1 MFNIFSKQP
10 SFNPSFHDDEA
21 YTWGPLNFLNVYRLL
36 ISGLFVAFY
45 FTGSPFPQLASHDAS
60 LFYGASGGYFI
71 SALVFGVMIRLRKPD
86 FNLQIHSQIFSD
98 IVFTTLIMHASGGV
112 QSGLGTLIIISI
124 AGGSI
129 VIRGR
134 HSLLFAS
141 VASLVVL
148 FEVYYNRIEGAY
160 VEGSTLQAGILGITF
175 FTTAIITHF
184 VARHIRESEALA
196 LKRGVD
202 LANMSQLTEHII
214 QRMQTGIMVIDQYNQ
229 LRLINESAWHMLG
242 MPSIVNNPYLS
253 ALNRELNTSYK
264 SWQDDNEV
272 ISSPLQLSP
281 EYPSLLPRFAKLS
294 QEENP
299 ATLIFLEDASAMS
312 REAQQLQL
320 AALGRLTASI
330 AHEIR
335 NPLGAISHAGQL
347 LAESSNMDNADLRL
361 TQIIADHSNRVNT
374 IIENVM
380 QLGRGNQS
388 YPQLVK
394 LNDYLESFLTDFM
407 SGNQTQRDD
416 FLIEMQKDDIQV
428 RFDSSHLQQILTNLC
443 ENGLRH
449 TNDKNM
455 PKDQKKFKIEFRA
468 GISENNNRPYLDI
481 IDHGTGINKE
491 AAAHI
496 FEPFYTTSETGSG
509 LGLYISR
516 ELAECNQA
524 HLTLLENEANI
535 NSNGSCF
542 RLTFSDPRRQMH

>member
-1 MFNIFSKQP
+1 MFNIYSKQP
-10 SFNPSFHDDEA
+10 GFNPLFLDDVA
-21 YTWGPLNFLNVYRLL
+21 YTWGPLNFLNLYRIL
-36 ISGLFVAFY
+36 ISGLFVTFY
-45 FTGSPFPQLASHDAS
+45 FTGNPFPQLASHNIY
-60 LFYGASGGYFI
+60 LFYGASGGYLI
-71 SALVFGVMIRLRKPD
+71 SALIFGLMIRIRKPD
-86 FNLQIHSQIFSD
+86 FNIQIHTQVYSD
-98 IVFTTLIMHASGGV
+98 IIFTTLIMHASGGV

-141 VASLVVL
+141 IASLSVL
-148 FEVYYNRIEGAY
+148 YEEYYNKLEGVY
-160 VEGSTLQAGILGITF
+160 LDGSSLQAGILGVTF

-184 VARHIRESEALA
+184 VAKHIRESEALA

-214 QRMQTGIMVIDQYNQ
+214 QRMQTGILVIDQYHR
-229 LRLINESAWHMLG
+229 LRLINESAWHMLS
-242 MPSIVNNPYLS
+242 MPSVVNNPYLS
-253 ALNRELNTSYK
+253 AINKDLNNSYNN
-264 SWQDDNEV
+264 WLDDNETV
-272 ISSPLQLSP
+272 SAALPLSP
-281 EYPSLLPRFAKLS
+281 EYPSLLPRFAQLS

-347 LAESSNMDNADLRL
+347 LAESPNMDNADLRL
-361 TQIIADHSNRVNT
+361 TQIISDHSKRVNT

-388 YPQLVK
+388 YPQLVE
-394 LNDYLESFLTDFM
+394 LNKYLETFLSDFM
-407 SGNQTQRDD
+407 TGNQTQRED
-416 FLIEMQKDDIQV
+416 FLIDAKQDNIEI
-428 RFDSSHLQQILTNLC
+428 RFDQSHLQQILTNLC
-443 ENGLRH
+443 ENGIRH
-449 TNDKNM
+449 TNINEENKY
-455 PKDQKKFKIEFRA
+455 KIEFHA

-481 IDHGTGINKE
+481 IDHGTGINNE
-491 AAAHI
+491 TAAHI
-496 FEPFYTTSETGSG
+496 FEPFYTTAETGTG

-524 HLTLLENEANI
+524 HLTLLQSE
-535 NSNGSCF
+535 SNGSCF

>member
-1 MFNIFSKQP
+1 MLNIFSKQAGFTP
-10 SFNPSFHDDEA
+10 MLNDDEA
-21 YTWGPLNFLNVYRLL
+21 YTWGPLNFLNLYRII
-36 ISGLFVAFY
+36 ISGLFVTFY
-45 FTGSPFPQLASHDAS
+45 FTGNPFPQLASHNTY
-60 LFYGASGGYFI
+60 LFYGASGGYLI
-71 SALVFGVMIRLRKPD
+71 SALIFGMMIRLRTPD
-86 FNLQIHSQIFSD
+86 FNLQIHTQIISD
-98 IVFTTLIMHASGGV
+98 IIFTTLIMHASGGV

-134 HSLLFAS
+134 HSLFFAS
-141 VASLVVL
+141 IASIAVL
-148 FEVYYNRIEGAY
+148 FEEYYNHLENIY
-160 VEGSTLQAGILGITF
+160 LDGSSLQAGILGVTF

-184 VARHIRESEALA
+184 VAKHIRESEALA

-214 QRMQTGIMVIDQYNQ
+214 QRMQTGIMVIDQYNR

-242 MPSIVNNPYLS
+242 MPSVANNPYLS
-253 ALNRELNTSYK
+253 ALNIDLNNSFK
-264 SWQDDNEV
+264 NWHKDNETT
-272 ISSPLQLSP
+272 SSPLPLSP
-281 EYPSLLPRFAKLS
+281 DYPSLLPRFAQLS

-347 LAESSNMDNADLRL
+347 LAESPNMDEADLRL
-361 TQIIADHSNRVNT
+361 TQIISDHSKRVNT

-388 YPQLVK
+388 YPQLVE
-394 LNDYLESFLTDFM
+394 LNIYLENFIQDFIT
-407 SGNQTQRDD
+407 GNQAARED
-416 FLIEMQKDDIQV
+416 FLIDVQEKDIQI
-428 RFDSSHLQQILTNLC
+428 RFDPSHLQQILTNLC
-443 ENGLRH
+443 ENGIRH
-449 TNDKNM
+449 TEMNSH
-455 PKDQKKFKIEFRA
+455 PSKKFKIEFHA
-468 GISENNNRPYLDI
+468 AISENNNRPYLDI
-481 IDHGTGINKE
+481 IDHGTGIDE
-491 AAAHI
+491 ETAAHI
-496 FEPFYTTSETGSG
+496 FEPFYTTAETGTG

-524 HLTLLENEANI
+524 HLTLLKNKTQ
-535 NSNGSCF
+535 GSCF
-542 RLTFSDPRRQMH
+542 RLTFSDPRRQMY

>member
-1 MFNIFSKQP
+1 MFDSFSKQP
-10 SFNPSFHDDEA
+10 GFNPLFLDDVA
-21 YTWGPLNFLNVYRLL
+21 YTWGPLNFLNLYRLL
-36 ISGLFVAFY
+36 ISGLFVTFY
-45 FTGSPFPQLASHDAS
+45 FTGNPFPQLASHS
-60 LFYGASGGYFI
+60 IQLFYGASGAYLI
-71 SALVFGVMIRLRKPD
+71 SAIIFGMMIRLRKPN
-86 FNLQIHSQIFSD
+86 FNLQIHLQIIAD
-98 IVFTTLIMHASGGV
+98 IIFTTFIMHASGGV

-141 VASLVVL
+141 IASLAVL
-148 FEVYYNRIEGAY
+148 FEEFYNGLEGIY
-160 VEGSTLQAGILGITF
+160 LGGSSLQAGILGITF

-202 LANMSQLTEHII
+202 LENMSQLTEHII
-214 QRMQTGIMVIDQYNQ
+214 QRMQTGILVIDQYNR

-242 MPSIVNNPYLS
+242 MPSVVNNPYLS
-253 ALNRELNTSYK
+253 ALNEDLNNSYNK
-264 SWQDDNEV
+264 WLDNNETV
-272 ISSPLQLSP
+272 SSPLQLTP
-281 EYPSLLPRFAKLS
+281 EYPSLLPRFAHLS
-294 QEENP
+294 KEENT
-299 ATLIFLEDASAMS
+299 ATLIFLEDASTMS

-347 LAESSNMDNADLRL
+347 LGESPNLDKADMRL
-361 TQIIADHSNRVNT
+361 TQIIADHSKRVNT

-388 YPQLVK
+388 YPQLVE
-394 LNDYLESFLTDFM
+394 LNKYLENFVNDFM
-407 SGNQTQRDD
+407 TGNQTQRED
-416 FLIEMQKDDIQV
+416 FLVELQEDDIQI
-428 RFDSSHLQQILTNLC
+428 RFDPSHLQQILTNLC
-443 ENGLRH
+443 ENGIRH
-449 TNDKNM
+449 SLNAPDNKDKY
-455 PKDQKKFKIEFRA
+455 KIEFHA
-468 GISENNNRPYLDI
+468 GISANNNRPFLDI
-481 IDHGTGINKE
+481 IDHGTGIDDE
-491 AAAHI
+491 TAAHI
-496 FEPFYTTSETGSG
+496 FEPFYTTAETGTG

-524 HLTLLENEANI
+524 HLTLL
-535 NSNGSCF
+535 NSNIDNNSRGSCF

>member
-1 MFNIFSKQP
+1 MLNIFSKQP
-10 SFNPSFHDDEA
+10 GYNPLFHDDVA
-21 YTWGPLNFLNVYRLL
+21 YTWGPLNFLNLYRLL
-36 ISGLFVAFY
+36 ISGLFVTFY
-45 FTGSPFPQLASHDAS
+45 FTGNPFPQLASHNIH
-60 LFYGASGGYFI
+60 LFYGASGGYLI
-71 SALVFGVMIRLRKPD
+71 SALIFGMMIRVRAPD
-86 FNLQIHSQIFSD
+86 FNLQIYSQVLCD
-98 IVFTTLIMHASGGV
+98 IVFTTIIMHASGGV

-141 VASLVVL
+141 VASLAVL
-148 FEVYYNRIEGAY
+148 FEEYYNKLEGIYAD
-160 VEGSTLQAGILGITF
+160 GNSLQAGILGITF
-175 FTTAIITHF
+175 FTTAIITHY
-184 VARHIRESEALA
+184 VAKHIRESEALA
-196 LKRGVD
+196 LKQGVD

-214 QRMQTGIMVIDQYNQ
+214 QRMQTGIMVIDQYNR

-242 MPSIVNNPYLS
+242 MPSVVNNPYLS
-253 ALNRELNTSYK
+253 ALNKELNISYK
-264 SWQDDNEV
+264 SWLEDNE
-272 ISSPLQLSP
+272 ITSTPLQLSP
-281 EYPSLLPRFAKLS
+281 EHPNLLPRFAQLS

-347 LAESSNMDNADLRL
+347 LAESPNMDSADLRL
-361 TQIIADHSNRVNT
+361 TQIIADHSKRVNT

-394 LNDYLESFLTDFM
+394 LSSYLESFLNDFM
-407 SGNQTQRDD
+407 TGNQTQRDN
-416 FLIEMQKDDIQV
+416 FLIEMQQDDIEI
-428 RFDSSHLQQILTNLC
+428 RFDPSHLQQILTNLC

-449 TNDKNM
+449 SHANQ
-455 PKDQKKFKIEFRA
+455 KDTFKIEFHA
-468 GISENNNRPYLDI
+468 GISKNNNRPYLDI
-481 IDHGTGINKE
+481 IDHGSGIDKE
-491 AAAHI
+491 TAAHI
-496 FEPFYTTSETGSG
+496 FEPFYTTAETGTG

-524 HLTLLENEANI
+524 HLTLLQNQTQ
-535 NSNGSCF
+535 GSCF

>member
-1 MFNIFSKQP
+1 MFNLFSKQP
-10 SFNPSFHDDEA
+10 GFNPLLQDNEA
-21 YTWGPLNFLNVYRLL
+21 YTWGPLNFLNLYRLL
-36 ISGLFVAFY
+36 ISGLFVTFY
-45 FTGSPFPQLASHDAS
+45 FSGNPFPQLASHNTH
-60 LFYGASGGYFI
+60 LFFGASGGYLI
-71 SALVFGVMIRLRKPD
+71 SALIFSIMIRLRAPD
-86 FNLQIHSQIFSD
+86 FNLQIHVQILTD
-98 IVFTTLIMHASGGV
+98 IIFTTLIMHSSGGV

-141 VASLVVL
+141 VASLAVL
-148 FEVYYNRIEGAY
+148 FEEYYNTLEGIY
-160 VEGSTLQAGILGITF
+160 LQGSSLQAGILGITF

-214 QRMQTGIMVIDQYNQ
+214 QRMQTGIMVIDQYNK

-242 MPSIVNNPYLS
+242 MPSVTNNPYLS
-253 ALNRELNTSYK
+253 ALNKKLNDSYK
-264 SWQDDNEV
+264 NWLNDNEV
-272 ISSPLQLSP
+272 VASPIPLSP
-281 EYPSLLPRFAKLS
+281 EYPSLLPRFAQLS

-299 ATLIFLEDASAMS
+299 ATLVFLEDASAMS

-330 AHEIR
+330 AHEVR

-347 LAESSNMDNADLRL
+347 LAESANMDQADLRL
-361 TQIIADHSNRVNT
+361 TQIIADHSKRVNI
-374 IIENVM
+374 IIENIM

-388 YPQLVK
+388 YPQLVN
-394 LNDYLESFLTDFM
+394 LSDYLETFLDDFVT
-407 SGNQTQRDD
+407 GNYTQRED
-416 FLIEMQKDDIQV
+416 FLIQTQEDNVQV
-428 RFDSSHLQQILTNLC
+428 RFDPTHLQQILTNLC
-443 ENGLRH
+443 ENGIRH
-449 TNDKNM
+449 TISGEMTKE
-455 PKDQKKFKIEFRA
+455 KYKIEFHM
-468 GISENNNRPYLDI
+468 GISENSNRPYLDI
-481 IDHGTGINKE
+481 TDHGSGIDKE
-491 AAAHI
+491 TAAHI
-496 FEPFYTTSETGSG
+496 FEPFFTTAETGTG

-524 HLTLLENEANI
+524 HLTLLQSKAE
-535 NSNGSCF
+535 GSTF

>member
-1 MFNIFSKQP
+1 MQGNFSKQP
-10 SFNPSFHDDEA
+10 AYNPLFHDDVA
-21 YTWGPLNFLNVYRLL
+21 YTWGPLNFLNLYRLL
-36 ISGLFVAFY
+36 ISGLFVTFY
-45 FTGSPFPQLASHDAS
+45 FTGNPFPQLASHNAY
-60 LFYGASGGYFI
+60 LFYGASGGYLI
-71 SALVFGVMIRLRKPD
+71 AALIFGMMIRIRTPD
-86 FNLQIHSQIFSD
+86 FNIQIYSQIITD
-98 IVFTTLIMHASGGV
+98 IIFTTLLMHASGGV
-112 QSGLGTLIIISI
+112 QSGIGTLIIISI

-141 VASLVVL
+141 IASLAIL
-148 FEVYYNRIEGAY
+148 FEEYYNELEGIY
-160 VEGSTLQAGILGITF
+160 LPGNSLQAGILGVTF
-175 FTTAIITHF
+175 FTTAIITHY
-184 VARHIRESEALA
+184 VAKHIRESEALA

-214 QRMQTGIMVIDQYNQ
+214 QRMQTGIMVIDQYNR

-242 MPSIVNNPYLS
+242 MPSVINNPYIS
-253 ALNRELNTSYK
+253 ALNKTLNESYNK
-264 SWQDDNEV
+264 WQDDNEV
-272 ISSPLQLSP
+272 ISTPIQLSP
-281 EYPSLLPRFAKLS
+281 EHPSLLPRFARLS

-347 LAESSNMDNADLRL
+347 LAESPNMDKADLRL
-361 TQIIADHSNRVNT
+361 TQIIADHSKRVNT

-388 YPQLVK
+388 YPQLIK
-394 LNDYLESFLTDFM
+394 LKDYLETFLNDFM
-407 SGNQTQRDD
+407 TSNQSQRDD
-416 FLIEMQKDDIQV
+416 FLINLQQDDIEV
-428 RFDSSHLQQILTNLC
+428 RFDPSHLQQILTNLC

-449 TNDKNM
+449 SVEDENSKE
-455 PKDQKKFKIEFRA
+455 KYKIEFNA
-468 GISENNNRPYLDI
+468 GISDNNNRPFLDI
-481 IDHGTGINKE
+481 IDHGSGIDDE
-491 AAAHI
+491 TAAHI
-496 FEPFYTTSETGSG
+496 FEPFYTTADTGTG

-524 HLTLLENEANI
+524 HLTLLQNEEQ
-535 NSNGSCF
+535 GSCF
-542 RLTFSDPRRQMH
+542 RITFSDPRRQMY

>member
-1 MFNIFSKQP
+1 MFNIFAKQP
-10 SFNPSFHDDEA
+10 AFNPLYLDDVA
-21 YTWGPLNFLNVYRLL
+21 YTWKPLNFLNLYRLL
-36 ISGLFVAFY
+36 ISSVFVTFY
-45 FTGSPFPQLASHDAS
+45 FTGNPFPQLASHNTQ
-60 LFYGASGGYFI
+60 LFYGASGSYLI
-71 SALVFGVMIRLRKPD
+71 SSLIFGMMIRLRRPD
-86 FNLQIHSQIFSD
+86 FNFQIHIQIISD
-98 IVFTTLIMHASGGV
+98 IIFTTLIMHASGGI
-112 QSGLGTLIIISI
+112 QSGLGTLMIISI

-141 VASLVVL
+141 VASIAVL
-148 FEVYYNRIEGAY
+148 FEETYNNLEGIY
-160 VEGSTLQAGILGITF
+160 LEGSSLQAGILGITF
-175 FTTAIITHF
+175 FTTAVITHF
-184 VARHIRESEALA
+184 VAKHIRESEALA

-214 QRMQTGIMVIDQYNQ
+214 QRMQTGIIVIDQYKR

-242 MPSIVNNPYLS
+242 MPSVTNNPYIS
-253 ALNRELNTSYK
+253 DLNKELNISYK
-264 SWQDDNEV
+264 NWLDDSEAV
-272 ISSPLQLSP
+272 SAPLQLSP
-281 EYPSLLPRFAKLS
+281 EHPNLIPRFAQLN

-347 LAESSNMDNADLRL
+347 LAESPNMDKEDIRL
-361 TQIIADHSNRVNT
+361 TQIISDHSKRVNT

-388 YPQLVK
+388 YPQIVELNNYLEHF
-394 LNDYLESFLTDFM
+394 LNDFLT
-407 SGNQTQRDD
+407 GNPMQRED
-416 FLIEMQKDDIQV
+416 FLIELHQNDIQV
-428 RFDSSHLQQILTNLC
+428 RFDPGHLQQILTNLC
-443 ENGLRH
+443 ENGIRH
-449 TNDKNM
+449 TPDNSKE
-455 PKDQKKFKIEFRA
+455 KYKIEFHT
-468 GISENNNRPYLDI
+468 GISEKHNRPYLDI
-481 IDHGTGINKE
+481 IDHGVGIADE
-491 AAAHI
+491 TAAHI
-496 FEPFYTTSETGSG
+496 FEPFYTTAETGTG

-524 HLTLLENEANI
+524 HLTLLQNKAP
-535 NSNGSCF
+535 GSCF

>member
-1 MFNIFSKQP
+1 MFDQYSKRP
-10 SFNPSFHDDEA
+10 GFNPILLDDTA
-21 YTWGPLNFLNVYRLL
+21 YTWGPLNFLNLYRLL
-36 ISGLFVAFY
+36 ISGLFVTFY
-45 FTGSPFPQLASHDAS
+45 FTGTPFPQLAAHNPS
-60 LFYGASGGYFI
+60 LFYGASGSYLI
-71 SALVFGVMIRLRKPD
+71 AALIFAMMIRLRKPD
-86 FNLQIHSQIFSD
+86 FNIQIHTQIFTD
-98 IVFTTLIMHASGGV
+98 IIFTTLLMHSSGGV

-141 VASLVVL
+141 VASLAVL
-148 FEVYYNRIEGAY
+148 YEVYYSKLEGVY
-160 VEGSTLQAGILGITF
+160 LEGNSLQAGILGVTF

-196 LKRGVD
+196 LERGVD

-214 QRMQTGIMVIDQYNQ
+214 QRMQTGILVIDQHNR
-229 LRLINESAWHMLG
+229 LRLINESAWHMLN

-253 ALNRELNTSYK
+253 AVNEELNNTYT
-264 SWQDDNEV
+264 SWQNDNDIV
-272 ISSPLQLSP
+272 SSPLQVSP
-281 EYPSLLPRFAKLS
+281 EYPNLLPRFAQLN
-294 QEENP
+294 QEKDP

-347 LAESSNMDNADLRL
+347 LAESPNMDDADLRL
-361 TQIIADHSNRVNT
+361 TQIIADHSKRVNT

-388 YPQLVK
+388 YPQLVELESYLDNF
-394 LNDYLESFLTDFM
+394 LNDFIAGNKTQLE
-407 SGNQTQRDD
+407 D
-416 FLIEMQKDDIQV
+416 FLIETQQEDIKIH
-428 RFDSSHLQQILTNLC
+428 FDPSHLQQILTNLC
-443 ENGLRH
+443 ENGIRH
-449 TNDKNM
+449 TDDSKENKEQY
-455 PKDQKKFKIEFRA
+455 KVEFHA
-468 GISENNNRPYLDI
+468 GISKNNNRPYLDI
-481 IDHGTGINKE
+481 IDHGTGIDAE
-491 AAAHI
+491 TAAHI
-496 FEPFYTTSETGSG
+496 FEPFYTTAETGTG

-524 HLTLLENEANI
+524 HLTLLHSNEE
-535 NSNGSCF
+535 GSCF
-542 RLTFSDPRRQMH
+542 RLTFSDPRRQMN

>member
-1 MFNIFSKQP
+1 MFDQYSKRP
-10 SFNPSFHDDEA
+10 GFNPILLDETA
-21 YTWGPLNFLNVYRLL
+21 YTWGPLNFLNLYRLL
-36 ISGLFVAFY
+36 ISGLFVTFY
-45 FTGSPFPQLASHDAS
+45 FTGTPFPQLASHNPS
-60 LFYGASGGYFI
+60 LFYGASGSYLI
-71 SALVFGVMIRLRKPD
+71 AALIFGIMIRLRKPD
-86 FNLQIHSQIFSD
+86 FNLQIHTQIFTD
-98 IVFTTLIMHASGGV
+98 IIFTTLLMHSSGGV

-141 VASLVVL
+141 VASLAVL
-148 FEVYYNRIEGAY
+148 YEVYYSELEGVY
-160 VEGSTLQAGILGITF
+160 LTGNSLQAGILGVTF

-196 LKRGVD
+196 LERGVD

-214 QRMQTGIMVIDQYNQ
+214 QRMQTGILVIDQHNR
-229 LRLINESAWHMLG
+229 LRLINESAWHMLN
-242 MPSIVNNPYLS
+242 MPSIMNNPYL
-253 ALNRELNTSYK
+253 AAVNQELNNTYTN
-264 SWQDDNEV
+264 WLNNNDLA
-272 ISSPLQLSP
+272 SSPLQVSP
-281 EYPSLLPRFAKLS
+281 EYPNLLPRFAQLN
-294 QEENP
+294 QEKDP

-347 LAESSNMDNADLRL
+347 LAESPNMDDADLRL
-361 TQIIADHSNRVNT
+361 TQIIADHSKRVNT

-388 YPQLVK
+388 YPQLVELESYLDTF
-394 LNDYLESFLTDFM
+394 LNDFIA
-407 SGNQTQRDD
+407 GNKAQRED
-416 FLIEMQKDDIQV
+416 FLIQTQQGDIKIH
-428 RFDSSHLQQILTNLC
+428 FDPSHLQQILTNLC
-443 ENGLRH
+443 ENGIRH
-449 TNDKNM
+449 TDDNKENKE
-455 PKDQKKFKIEFRA
+455 PYKIEFHA

-481 IDHGTGINKE
+481 IDHGTGIDAE
-491 AAAHI
+491 TAAHI
-496 FEPFYTTSETGSG
+496 FEPFYTTAETGTG

-524 HLTLLENEANI
+524 HLTLLHSNEE
-535 NSNGSCF
+535 GSCF
-542 RLTFSDPRRQMH
+542 RLTFSDPRRQMN

>member
-1 MFNIFSKQP
+1 MFSLFYKQP
-10 SFNPSFHDDEA
+10 GFNPLLHDDEA
-21 YTWGPLNFLNVYRLL
+21 YTWGPLNFLNLYRLL
-36 ISGLFVAFY
+36 ISGLFVTFY
-45 FTGSPFPQLASHDAS
+45 FSGNPFPQLASHNTS
-60 LFYGASGGYFI
+60 LFFGASGGYLI
-71 SALVFGVMIRLRKPD
+71 SALIFGMMIRLRKPD
-86 FNLQIHSQIFSD
+86 FNLQIYIQILAD
-98 IVFTTLIMHASGGV
+98 IIFTTLIMHSSGGV

-129 VIRGR
+129 VIRGH

-141 VASLVVL
+141 VASIAVL
-148 FEVYYNRIEGAY
+148 FEEYYNKLEGIY
-160 VEGSTLQAGILGITF
+160 LEGSSLQAGILGLTF

-214 QRMQTGIMVIDQYNQ
+214 QRMQTGIIVIDQYNR

-242 MPSIVNNPYLS
+242 MPTVNNNPYLS
-253 ALNRELNTSYK
+253 TLNKELDDSYINWLK
-264 SWQDDNEV
+264 DND
-272 ISSPLQLSP
+272 IIASPIPLSP
-281 EYPSLLPRFAKLS
+281 EYPSLLPRFAQLN

-299 ATLIFLEDASAMS
+299 ATLVFLEDASAMS

-330 AHEIR
+330 AHEVR

-347 LAESSNMDNADLRL
+347 LAESPNMDQADLRL
-361 TQIIADHSNRVNT
+361 TQIIADHSKRVNT

-388 YPQLVK
+388 YPQLVQ
-394 LNDYLESFLTDFM
+394 LNDYLETFLNDYIT
-407 SGNQTQRDD
+407 GNQTQRDD
-416 FLIEMQKDDIQV
+416 FHIQAEEDDVRV
-428 RFDSSHLQQILTNLC
+428 RFDPSHLQQILTNLC
-443 ENGLRH
+443 ENGIRH
-449 TNDKNM
+449 TIIDEKN
-455 PKDQKKFKIEFRA
+455 KEKFKIEFHM

-481 IDHGTGINKE
+481 TDHGSGIDE
-491 AAAHI
+491 ETAAHI
-496 FEPFYTTSETGSG
+496 FEPFYTTAETGTG

-524 HLTLLENEANI
+524 HLTLLQH
-535 NSNGSCF
+535 NGKGSTF

>member
-1 MFNIFSKQP
+1 MFNLFSKQP
-10 SFNPSFHDDEA
+10 GFNPLLHDDEA
-21 YTWGPLNFLNVYRLL
+21 YTWGPLNFLNLYRLL
-36 ISGLFVAFY
+36 ISGLFVTFY
-45 FTGSPFPQLASHDAS
+45 FSGNPFPQLASHNTQ
-60 LFYGASGGYFI
+60 LFFGASGGYLI
-71 SALVFGVMIRLRKPD
+71 SALIFGMMIRLRTPD
-86 FNLQIHSQIFSD
+86 FNLQIHIQILSD
-98 IVFTTLIMHASGGV
+98 IVFTTLIMHSSGGV

-141 VASLVVL
+141 VASLAVL
-148 FEVYYNRIEGAY
+148 FEEYYNTLEGVY
-160 VEGSTLQAGILGITF
+160 LEGSSLQAGILGITF

-214 QRMQTGIMVIDQYNQ
+214 QRMQTGIMVIDQYNR

-242 MPSIVNNPYLS
+242 MPSVTNNPYLS
-253 ALNRELNTSYK
+253 ALNKELNDSYK
-264 SWQDDNEV
+264 NWLSDNEV
-272 ISSPLQLSP
+272 VASPIALTP
-281 EYPSLLPRFAKLS
+281 EYPSLLPRFAQLS

-330 AHEIR
+330 AHEVR

-347 LAESSNMDNADLRL
+347 LAESPNMDQADLRL
-361 TQIIADHSNRVNT
+361 TQIIADHSKRVNT

-394 LNDYLESFLTDFM
+394 LNDYLEIFLNDFM
-407 SGNQTQRDD
+407 MGNNTQRKD
-416 FLIEMQKDDIQV
+416 FLIQAEEDDVQV
-428 RFDSSHLQQILTNLC
+428 RFDPSHLQQILTNLC
-443 ENGLRH
+443 ENGIRH
-449 TNDKNM
+449 TTSDEKT
-455 PKDQKKFKIEFRA
+455 KGKYKIEFHM

-481 IDHGTGINKE
+481 TDHGGGIDE
-491 AAAHI
+491 DTAAHI
-496 FEPFYTTSETGSG
+496 FEPFFTTAETGTG

-524 HLTLLENEANI
+524 HLTLLQNKEE
-535 NSNGSCF
+535 GSTF

>member
-1 MFNIFSKQP
+1 MFDQYSKRP
-10 SFNPSFHDDEA
+10 GFNPILIDETA
-21 YTWGPLNFLNVYRLL
+21 YTWGPLNFLNLYRLI
-36 ISGLFVAFY
+36 ISGLFVTFY
-45 FTGSPFPQLASHDAS
+45 FTGTPFPQLAAHNPS
-60 LFYGASGGYFI
+60 LFYGASGSYLI
-71 SALVFGVMIRLRKPD
+71 AALIFGIMIRLRKPD
-86 FNLQIHSQIFSD
+86 FNLQIHTQIFTD
-98 IVFTTLIMHASGGV
+98 IIFTTLLMHSSGGV

-141 VASLVVL
+141 VASLAVL
-148 FEVYYNRIEGAY
+148 YEVYYSELEGVYLA
-160 VEGSTLQAGILGITF
+160 GNSLQAGILGVTF

-196 LKRGVD
+196 RERGVD

-214 QRMQTGIMVIDQYNQ
+214 QRMQTGILVIDQHNR
-229 LRLINESAWHMLG
+229 LRLINESAWHMLN
-242 MPSIVNNPYLS
+242 MPSIVNNPYL
-253 ALNRELNTSYK
+253 AAVNEELNNTYTN
-264 SWQDDNEV
+264 WLNNNDLA
-272 ISSPLQLSP
+272 SSPLQVSP
-281 EYPSLLPRFAKLS
+281 EYPNLLPRFAQLN
-294 QEENP
+294 QEKDP

-347 LAESSNMDNADLRL
+347 LAESPNMDDADLRL
-361 TQIIADHSNRVNT
+361 TQIIADHSKRVNT

-388 YPQLVK
+388 YPQLVELESYLDTF
-394 LNDYLESFLTDFM
+394 LNDFIA
-407 SGNQTQRDD
+407 GNKTQRED
-416 FLIEMQKDDIQV
+416 FLIQTQQGDIKIH
-428 RFDSSHLQQILTNLC
+428 FDPSHLQQILTNLC
-443 ENGLRH
+443 ENGIRH
-449 TNDKNM
+449 TDDNKENKE
-455 PKDQKKFKIEFRA
+455 PYKIEFHA

-481 IDHGTGINKE
+481 IDHGTGIDAE
-491 AAAHI
+491 TTAHI
-496 FEPFYTTSETGSG
+496 FEPFYTTAETGTG

-524 HLTLLENEANI
+524 HLTLLH
-535 NSNGSCF
+535 SNKEGSCF
-542 RLTFSDPRRQMH
+542 RLTFSDPRRQMN

>member
-1 MFNIFSKQP
+1 MLNPFSKQP
-10 SFNPSFHDDEA
+10 TSNPLLHDDEA
-21 YTWGPLNFLNVYRLL
+21 YTWGPLNFLNLYRIL
-36 ISGLFVAFY
+36 ISGLFVTFY
-45 FTGSPFPQLASHDAS
+45 FTGNPFPQLASHDTY
-60 LFYGASGGYFI
+60 LFYGASGSYLI
-71 SALVFGVMIRLRKPD
+71 TALIFGMMIRLRKPE
-86 FNLQIHSQIFSD
+86 FNIQIYLQIFSD
-98 IVFTTLIMHASGGV
+98 IIFTTLIMHASGGI
-112 QSGLGTLIIISI
+112 QSGLGTLILISI

-141 VASLVVL
+141 VASIAIL
-148 FEVYYNRIEGAY
+148 FEEYYNKLEGIY
-160 VEGSTLQAGILGITF
+160 LDGSSLQAGILGVTF

-214 QRMQTGIMVIDQYNQ
+214 QRMQTGIMVIDQYNR

-242 MPSIVNNPYLS
+242 MPSVVNNPYLT
-253 ALNRELNTSYK
+253 ALSNELNNSYK
-264 SWQDDNEV
+264 NWMNDNETTATP
-272 ISSPLQLSP
+272 IQLSP
-281 EYPSLLPRFAKLS
+281 EHPNLLPRFAKLS

-299 ATLIFLEDASAMS
+299 ATLVFLEDASAMS

-347 LAESSNMDNADLRL
+347 LAESSNMDDADLRL
-361 TQIIADHSNRVNT
+361 TQIISDHSKRVNT

-388 YPQLVK
+388 YPQLVE
-394 LNDYLESFLTDFM
+394 LSHYLESFLNDFM
-407 SGNQTQRDD
+407 TGSSAQRDD
-416 FLIEMQKDDIQV
+416 FFIETPQDEIQV
-428 RFDSSHLQQILTNLC
+428 RFDPGHLQQILTNLC
-443 ENGLRH
+443 ENALRH
-449 TNDKNM
+449 TKADNNE
-455 PKDQKKFKIEFRA
+455 KFKVEFHA
-468 GISENNNRPYLDI
+468 GISKNNNRPFLDI
-481 IDHGTGINKE
+481 IDHGEGIDAE
-491 AAAHI
+491 TAAHI
-496 FEPFYTTSETGSG
+496 FEPFYTTAETGTG

-524 HLTLLENEANI
+524 HLTLLKNVEK
-535 NSNGSCF
+535 GSCF

>member
-1 MFNIFSKQP
+1 MFNLFTKQP
-10 SFNPSFHDDEA
+10 GFNPLLHDDEA
-21 YTWGPLNFLNVYRLL
+21 YTWGPLNFLNLYRLL
-36 ISGLFVAFY
+36 ISGLFVTFY
-45 FTGSPFPQLASHDAS
+45 FSGNPFPQLASHNTQ
-60 LFYGASGGYFI
+60 LFFGASGGYLI
-71 SALVFGVMIRLRKPD
+71 SALIFGVMIRLRAPD
-86 FNLQIHSQIFSD
+86 FNLQIHIQILAD
-98 IVFTTLIMHASGGV
+98 IIFTTLIMHSSGGV

-141 VASLVVL
+141 VASLAVL
-148 FEVYYNRIEGAY
+148 FEEYYNTLEGVY
-160 VEGSTLQAGILGITF
+160 LEGSSLQAGILGITF

-214 QRMQTGIMVIDQYNQ
+214 QRMQTGIMVIDQYNR
-229 LRLINESAWHMLG
+229 LRLINESAWHMLS
-242 MPSIVNNPYLS
+242 MPSVTNNPYLS
-253 ALNRELNTSYK
+253 ALNKELDDSYINWLK
-264 SWQDDNEV
+264 DNEV
-272 ISSPLQLSP
+272 AASPIALSP
-281 EYPSLLPRFAKLS
+281 EYPSLLPRFAQLS

-330 AHEIR
+330 AHEVR

-347 LAESSNMDNADLRL
+347 LAESPNMDQADLRL
-361 TQIIADHSNRVNT
+361 TQIIADHSKRVNT

-388 YPQLVK
+388 YPQLFELNGYLETF
-394 LNDYLESFLTDFM
+394 LNDFM
-407 SGNQTQRDD
+407 MGNNTQRKD
-416 FLIEMQKDDIQV
+416 FLIQADDDDVQV
-428 RFDSSHLQQILTNLC
+428 RFDPSHLQQILTNLC

-449 TNDKNM
+449 TISDEKN
-455 PKDQKKFKIEFRA
+455 KEKYKIEFHM

-481 IDHGTGINKE
+481 TDHGSGIDE
-491 AAAHI
+491 ETAAHI
-496 FEPFYTTSETGSG
+496 FEPFFTTAETGTG

-524 HLTLLENEANI
+524 HLTLLQHKKE
-535 NSNGSCF
+535 GSTF

>member
-10 SFNPSFHDDEA
+10 GFNPLLHDDEA
-21 YTWGPLNFLNVYRLL
+21 YTWGPLNFLNLYRLL
-36 ISGLFVAFY
+36 ISGLFVTFY
-45 FTGSPFPQLASHDAS
+45 FTGNPFPQLASHSAAV
-60 LFYGASGGYFI
+60 FYGASGGYLI
-71 SALVFGVMIRLRKPD
+71 VALIFSIMIRLRSPS
-86 FNLQIHSQIFSD
+86 FNIQIHTQIIAD
-98 IVFTTLIMHASGGV
+98 IIFTTIIMHSSGGV

-141 VASLVVL
+141 IASIAVL
-148 FEVYYNRIEGAY
+148 FEEYYNTLEGIY
-160 VEGSTLQAGILGITF
+160 LEGSSLQAGILGVTF

-184 VARHIRESEALA
+184 VAKHIRESEALA

-214 QRMQTGIMVIDQYNQ
+214 QRMQTGIMVIDQDMR

-242 MPSIVNNPYLS
+242 MPSVVNNPFLS
-253 ALNRELNTSYK
+253 GLNKDLNESYK
-264 SWQDDNEV
+264 NWLNDNEV
-272 ISSPLQLSP
+272 IALPIPLSP
-281 EYPSLLPRFAKLS
+281 EYPSLLPRFAQLS

-330 AHEIR
+330 AHEVR

-347 LAESSNMDNADLRL
+347 LAESPNMDQADLRL
-361 TQIIADHSNRVNT
+361 TQIIADHSKRVNT

-388 YPQLVK
+388 YPQLVE
-394 LNDYLESFLTDFM
+394 LNNYLETFLDDFM
-407 SGNQTQRDD
+407 AGNQIQRDD
-416 FLIEMQKDDIQV
+416 FLIKSQEDDIQV
-428 RFDSSHLQQILTNLC
+428 RFDPSHLQQILTNLC
-443 ENGLRH
+443 ENGIRH
-449 TNDKNM
+449 TNINEKH
-455 PKDQKKFKIEFRA
+455 KHKIEFHM
-468 GISENNNRPYLDI
+468 GISENNNRPFLDI
-481 IDHGTGINKE
+481 TDHGSGIDDE
-491 AAAHI
+491 TAAHI
-496 FEPFYTTSETGSG
+496 FEPFFTTAVTGTG

-524 HLTLLENEANI
+524 HLTLLQKNK
-535 NSNGSCF
+535 NSTQNGSTF
-542 RLTFSDPRRQMH
+542 RLTFSDPRRHMH

>member
-1 MFNIFSKQP
+1 MLNIFSKP
-10 SFNPSFHDDEA
+10 TSSNPLLLDDES
-21 YTWGPLNFLNVYRLL
+21 YTWGPLNFLNLYRIL
-36 ISGLFVAFY
+36 ISGLFVTFY
-45 FTGSPFPQLASHDAS
+45 FTGNPFPQLASHDIY
-60 LFYGASGGYFI
+60 LFYGASGGYLI
-71 SALVFGVMIRLRKPD
+71 SALIFGMMIRLRSPD
-86 FNLQIHSQIFSD
+86 FHIQIYTQIISD
-98 IVFTTLIMHASGGV
+98 IIFITLIMHASGGIK
-112 QSGLGTLIIISI
+112 SGLATLIIISI

-141 VASLVVL
+141 IASLTIL
-148 FEVYYNRIEGAY
+148 FEEYYNRLEGIY
-160 VEGSTLQAGILGITF
+160 LDGSSLQAGILGITF

-214 QRMQTGIMVIDQYNQ
+214 QRMQTGIMVIDQDHR
-229 LRLINESAWHMLG
+229 LRLINESAWHMLN
-242 MPSIVNNPYLS
+242 MPSVVNNPYLV
-253 ALNRELNTSYK
+253 ALSDDLNKSYK
-264 SWQDDNEV
+264 KWISDNETT
-272 ISSPLQLSP
+272 SSPIQLSP
-281 EYPSLLPRFAKLS
+281 EHPNLLPRFAKLS

-299 ATLIFLEDASAMS
+299 ATLIFIEDASAMS

-347 LAESSNMDNADLRL
+347 LAESSNLDNADVRL
-361 TQIIADHSNRVNT
+361 TQIISDHSKRVNT

-388 YPQLVK
+388 YPQLVE
-394 LNDYLESFLTDFM
+394 LNHFLETFLSDFM
-407 SGNQTQRDD
+407 TGNSYERDD
-416 FLIEMQKDDIQV
+416 FFIDTHQNKMEV
-428 RFDSSHLQQILTNLC
+428 RFDPGHLQQILTNLC
-443 ENGLRH
+443 ENALRH
-449 TNDKNM
+449 S
-455 PKDQKKFKIEFRA
+455 KKESSSQFKVEFHA
-468 GISENNNRPYLDI
+468 GFSNNNRPYLDV
-481 IDHGTGINKE
+481 IDHGEGIDSE
-491 AAAHI
+491 TATHI
-496 FEPFYTTSETGSG
+496 FEPFYTTAETGTG

-524 HLTLLENEANI
+524 HLTLLKNVEE
-535 NSNGSCF
+535 GSCF

>member
-1 MFNIFSKQP
+1 MFNIFTKQ
-10 SFNPSFHDDEA
+10 SGFNPPFLDDAA
-21 YTWGPLNFLNVYRLL
+21 YTWGPLNFLNLFRLL
-36 ISGLFVAFY
+36 ISGLFVILY
-45 FTGSPFPQLASHDAS
+45 FVGNPFPQLASHSTS
-60 LFYGASGGYFI
+60 LFYGASGGYLIF
-71 SALVFGVMIRLRKPD
+71 ALIFSIMIRLRSPD
-86 FNLQIHSQIFSD
+86 FNLQIHIQIFTD
-98 IVFTTLIMHASGGV
+98 IIFIILIMHASGGV

-124 AGGSI
+124 AGGTI

-141 VASLVVL
+141 IASLAML
-148 FEVYYNRIEGAY
+148 FEAFYNTL
-160 VEGSTLQAGILGITF
+160 EGSSLASNMLQAGILGVTF

-184 VARHIRESEALA
+184 VARYIRESEALA

-242 MPSIVNNPYLS
+242 MPSVVNNPYLS
-253 ALNRELNTSYK
+253 ALNTELNTSYRN
-264 SWQDDNEV
+264 WQNDNEV
-272 ISSPLQLSP
+272 VSSPLQLSP
-281 EYPSLLPRFAKLS
+281 EYPSLLPRFAQLN
-294 QEENP
+294 QEANP

-347 LAESSNMDNADLRL
+347 LAESPNMDDADLRL
-361 TQIIADHSNRVNT
+361 TQIIADHSKRVNT
-374 IIENVM
+374 IVENVM

-388 YPQLVK
+388 YPKLVE
-394 LNDYLESFLTDFM
+394 LNNYLENFLKDFIT
-407 SGNQTQRDD
+407 GNQTQRNN
-416 FLIEMQKDDIQV
+416 FLIEVQQDNIQV
-428 RFDSSHLQQILTNLC
+428 RFDPSHLQQILTNLC

-449 TNDKNM
+449 TVDDAKNNE
-455 PKDQKKFKIEFRA
+455 KFKIEFHA
-468 GISENNNRPYLDI
+468 GISKNNNRPYLDI
-481 IDHGTGINKE
+481 IDHGTGIDE
-491 AAAHI
+491 ETAAHI
-496 FEPFYTTSETGSG
+496 FEPFYTTSETGTG

-524 HLTLLENEANI
+524 HLTLLHSGAQ
-535 NSNGSCF
+535 GSCF

>member
-10 SFNPSFHDDEA
+10 GFNPVLNDEA
-21 YTWGPLNFLNVYRLL
+21 YTWGPLNFLNLYRLL
-36 ISGLFVAFY
+36 ISGLFVTFY
-45 FTGSPFPQLASHDAS
+45 FTGNPFPQLASHSAP
-60 LFYGASGGYFI
+60 LFFGASGGYLI
-71 SALVFGVMIRLRKPD
+71 VALIFGIMIRLRKPD
-86 FNLQIHSQIFSD
+86 FNIQIHTQILAD
-98 IVFTTLIMHASGGV
+98 IIFTTIIMHSSGGV

-141 VASLVVL
+141 VASITVL
-148 FEVYYNRIEGAY
+148 FEEYYNTLEGVY
-160 VEGSTLQAGILGITF
+160 LEGSSLQAGILGVTF

-184 VARHIRESEALA
+184 VAKHIRESEALA

-214 QRMQTGIMVIDQYNQ
+214 QRMQTGIMVIDQYNR
-229 LRLINESAWHMLG
+229 LRLVNESAWHMLG
-242 MPSIVNNPYLS
+242 MPSVTNTPYLS
-253 ALNRELNTSYK
+253 ALNKALNDSYK
-264 SWQDDNEV
+264 NWLNDNEV
-272 ISSPLQLSP
+272 LTSPIPLSP

-299 ATLIFLEDASAMS
+299 ATLVFLEDASAMS

-330 AHEIR
+330 AHEVR

-347 LAESSNMDNADLRL
+347 LAESPNMDQADLRL
-361 TQIIADHSNRVNT
+361 TQIIADHSKRVNT

-388 YPQLVK
+388 YPQLVE
-394 LNDYLESFLTDFM
+394 LNSYLETFIGDFM
-407 SGNQTQRDD
+407 TGNQTHRDN
-416 FLIEMQKDDIQV
+416 FLIQSLNDDVQV
-428 RFDSSHLQQILTNLC
+428 RFDPSHLQQILTNLC
-443 ENGLRH
+443 ENGIRH
-449 TNDKNM
+449 HVIDEKN
-455 PKDQKKFKIEFRA
+455 KGKVKIEFHM
-468 GISENNNRPYLDI
+468 GISVNNNRPYLDI
-481 IDHGTGINKE
+481 RDHGSGIDKDT
-491 AAAHI
+491 AAHI
-496 FEPFYTTSETGSG
+496 FEPFFTTAETGTG

-524 HLTLLENEANI
+524 HLTLLQKKKDD
-535 NSNGSCF
+535 NSSGCTF
-542 RLTFSDPRRQMH
+542 RLTFSDPRRHMH

>member
-1 MFNIFSKQP
+1 MFNLFSKQA
-10 SFNPSFHDDEA
+10 SSNPLLLNNEA
-21 YTWGPLNFLNVYRLL
+21 YTWGPLNFLNLYRIL
-36 ISGLFVAFY
+36 ISGLFVTFY
-45 FTGSPFPQLASHDAS
+45 FTGSPFPQLGSHNIY
-60 LFYGASGGYFI
+60 LFYGASGGYLI
-71 SALVFGVMIRLRKPD
+71 SALIFGVMIRLRTPD
-86 FNLQIHSQIFSD
+86 FNLQIYIQILSD
-98 IVFTTLIMHASGGV
+98 IIFTTLIMHASGGI

-141 VASLVVL
+141 VASIAVL
-148 FEVYYNRIEGAY
+148 FEEYYNKLEGVY
-160 VEGSTLQAGILGITF
+160 LDGSSLQAGILGVTF

-214 QRMQTGIMVIDQYNQ
+214 QRMQTGIMVIDQYNR

-242 MPSIVNNPYLS
+242 MPSVVNTPSLS
-253 ALNRELNTSYK
+253 ILNKELNNSYK
-264 SWQDDNEV
+264 NWQADNETV
-272 ISSPLQLSP
+272 SSPLQLSP
-281 EYPSLLPRFAKLS
+281 EYPSLLPRFAQLN

-347 LAESSNMDNADLRL
+347 LAESPNMDNADLRL
-361 TQIIADHSNRVNT
+361 TQIIADHSKRVNT

-388 YPQLVK
+388 YPQLVV
-394 LNDYLESFLTDFM
+394 LSDYLETFLTDFM
-407 SGNQTQRDD
+407 TGNQTQRED
-416 FLIEMQKDDIQV
+416 FLIEIQQENIQI
-428 RFDSSHLQQILTNLC
+428 RFDPSHLQQILTNLC

-449 TNDKNM
+449 TSTENKE
-455 PKDQKKFKIEFRA
+455 KFKIEFHA

-481 IDHGTGINKE
+481 IDHGEGIDE
-491 AAAHI
+491 ETAAHI
-496 FEPFYTTSETGSG
+496 FEPFYTTAETGTG

-524 HLTLLENEANI
+524 HLTLLKNADK
-535 NSNGSCF
+535 GSCF

>member
-1 MFNIFSKQP
+1 MFNLFSKQTGFSP
-10 SFNPSFHDDEA
+10 LLDDDVA
-21 YTWGPLNFLNVYRLL
+21 NTWGPLNFLNLYRLL
-36 ISGLFVAFY
+36 ISGLFVTFY
-45 FTGSPFPQLASHDAS
+45 FTGNPFPQLASHNLQ
-60 LFYGASGGYFI
+60 LFYGASGGYLIF
-71 SALVFGVMIRLRKPD
+71 ALIFGMMIRLRKPD
-86 FNLQIHSQIFSD
+86 FNIQIHIQIFSD
-98 IVFTTLIMHASGGV
+98 IIFTTLIMHASGGV
-112 QSGLGTLIIISI
+112 QSGLGTLIIISV

-141 VASLVVL
+141 VASLIVL
-148 FEVYYNRIEGAY
+148 YEEYYNSLEGIYLA
-160 VEGSTLQAGILGITF
+160 GSSLQAGILGVTF

-214 QRMQTGIMVIDQYNQ
+214 QRMQTGIMVVDQYSR
-229 LRLINESAWHMLG
+229 LRLINESAWHMLS
-242 MPSIVNNPYLS
+242 MPTVVNNPYLS
-253 ALNRELNTSYK
+253 ALNKGLNDNYN
-264 SWQDDNEV
+264 SWNEDNEI
-272 ISSPLQLSP
+272 ISTPLQLSP
-281 EYPSLLPRFAKLS
+281 EYPSLLPRFAHLN

-347 LAESSNMDNADLRL
+347 LAESPNMDNADLRL
-361 TQIIADHSNRVNT
+361 TQIIADHSKRVNT

-380 QLGRGNQS
+380 QLGRGNKS
-388 YPQLVK
+388 YPQLVELNQYLEHF
-394 LNDYLESFLTDFM
+394 LNDFM
-407 SGNQTQRDD
+407 TGNKAKRTD
-416 FLIEMQKDDIQV
+416 FLIELLQGDIEI
-428 RFDSSHLQQILTNLC
+428 RFDPSHLQQILTNLC

-449 TNDKNM
+449 TDSNSKN
-455 PKDQKKFKIEFRA
+455 KEQFKIEFHA
-468 GISENNNRPYLDI
+468 GISANNKRPYLDI
-481 IDHGTGINKE
+481 IDHGSGIDSE
-491 AAAHI
+491 TASHI
-496 FEPFYTTSETGSG
+496 FEPFYTTAETGTG

-524 HLTLLENEANI
+524 HLTLLENEAQ
-535 NSNGSCF
+535 GSCF
-542 RLTFSDPRRQMH
+542 RLTFSDPRRQIH

>member
-1 MFNIFSKQP
+1 MLSIFSKQINYSP
-10 SFNPSFHDDEA
+10 MLNDDEA
-21 YTWGPLNFLNVYRLL
+21 YTWGPINFLNLYRIL
-36 ISGLFVAFY
+36 ISGLFVTFY
-45 FTGSPFPQLASHDAS
+45 FTGNPFPQLASHNVY
-60 LFYGASGGYFI
+60 LFYGASGSYLI
-71 SALVFGVMIRLRKPD
+71 SALIFGMMIRLRAPD
-86 FNLQIHSQIFSD
+86 FNTQIHIQIISD
-98 IVFTTLIMHASGGV
+98 IIFTALIMHASGGV
-112 QSGLGTLIIISI
+112 KSGLGTLIIISI

-141 VASLVVL
+141 IASIVILL
-148 FEVYYNRIEGAY
+148 EEYYNKLEGVY
-160 VEGSTLQAGILGITF
+160 LQGSSLQAGILGITF

-214 QRMQTGIMVIDQYNQ
+214 QRMQTGILVIDQYNR

-242 MPSIVNNPYLS
+242 MPSVSNNPYLS
-253 ALNRELNTSYK
+253 ALNEELNNSYK
-264 SWQDDNEV
+264 NWQIDNET
-272 ISSPLQLSP
+272 ISSPLPLSP
-281 EYPSLLPRFAKLS
+281 EYPSLLPRFAQLS

-347 LAESSNMDNADLRL
+347 LAESPNMDNADIRL
-361 TQIIADHSNRVNT
+361 TQIISDHSKRVNT

-388 YPQLVK
+388 YPQLVE
-394 LNDYLESFLTDFM
+394 LNHYLENFINDFIT
-407 SGNQTQRDD
+407 GNSTTRDD
-416 FLIEMQKDDIQV
+416 FLIDLQKDDIQI
-428 RFDSSHLQQILTNLC
+428 RFDPSHLQQILTNLC
-443 ENGLRH
+443 ENGIRH
-449 TNDKNM
+449 TETGNHSRNKY
-455 PKDQKKFKIEFRA
+455 KIEFHA

-481 IDHGTGINKE
+481 IDHGTGIDE
-491 AAAHI
+491 ETAAHI
-496 FEPFYTTSETGSG
+496 FEPFYTTAETGTG

-524 HLTLLENEANI
+524 HLTLLQNTTP
-535 NSNGSCF
+535 GSCF